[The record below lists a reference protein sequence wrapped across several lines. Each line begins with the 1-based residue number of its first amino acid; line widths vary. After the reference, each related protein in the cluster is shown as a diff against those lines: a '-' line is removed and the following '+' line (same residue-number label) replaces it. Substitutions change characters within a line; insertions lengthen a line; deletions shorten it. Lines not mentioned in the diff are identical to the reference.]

1 MRFVYEIESSSL
13 RGHDRREVL
22 NLYKFELGY
31 EAMKRLIQV
40 MRANAVIVLFLSIFI
55 GQTWGAILYNVT
67 DLGTLGGRES
77 SAYSINNRGEVVGF
91 SYRGT
96 PGPYHAFLY
105 SNGTMHDLG
114 TLGSGY
120 SAGQAINNHGQV
132 VGWADNGVIL
142 RRAFHYVGS
151 GPMQD
156 LGIPT
161 GIESWAYGI
170 NDAGQIAGHTR
181 TGGVSRAFLYNSG
194 SFQDLGTLGG
204 AESQSWG
211 INSHAQVVG
220 WATNSAGLPRA
231 FLYSGTGPMQ
241 DLGTLGGTTSG
252 ARDINDLGQ
261 VVGSSAISDGTF
273 HAFLWSGSGPMQDL
287 GAGFATAINN
297 RGQIV
302 ANSSV
307 MGSNHA
313 FVYLGDGL
321 MQDLNGLIDPASGWT
336 LSNAFDINDLG
347 QIVGEGI
354 SPSGE
359 TRAFLLTPVPEQ
371 SSFVSFATGSIC
383 LAGWS
388 WRRRRK
394 C

>member
-1 MRFVYEIESSSL
+1 LNHSSL

-22 NLYKFELGY
+22 NLYKFELGC

-55 GQTWGAILYNVT
+55 GQTWGGILYNVT

-77 SAYSINNRGEVVGF
+77 SAYSINNRGQVVGF
-91 SYRGT
+91 SLTGGAPGGYR
-96 PGPYHAFLY
+96 AFLY
-105 SNGTMHDLG
+105 SNG
-114 TLGSGY
+114 
-120 SAGQAINNHGQV
+120 A
-132 VGWADNGVIL
+132 
-142 RRAFHYVGS
+142 
-151 GPMQD
+151 MQD
-156 LGIPT
+156 LGTFSSGNPGTFSAALSINNYTEVVGWTDDGAGVRRAFLYDGGGSIQDIGTPS
-161 GIESWAYGI
+161 GISSWAYAI
-170 NDAGQIAGHTR
+170 NDNGQIAGHTS
-181 TGGVSRAFLYNSG
+181 TSGLNRAFLYNGG

-231 FLYSGTGPMQ
+231 FLYSGAGPMQ